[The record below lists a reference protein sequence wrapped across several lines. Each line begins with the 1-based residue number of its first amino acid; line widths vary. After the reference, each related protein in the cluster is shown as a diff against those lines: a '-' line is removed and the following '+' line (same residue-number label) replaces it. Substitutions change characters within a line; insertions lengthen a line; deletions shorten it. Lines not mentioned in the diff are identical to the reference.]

1 MGTPMMTAIRSPGI
15 SKIKVEG
22 GAGGAKATPEE
33 LKWLLGAE
41 IARASLD
48 LIRLVH
54 LKKWIKLG
62 TNAMKSISKWRVS
75 KMPCKVTR

>member
-1 MGTPMMTAIRSPGI
+1 MMEAIRSPGI
-15 SKIKVEG
+15 SKVKVDHG
-22 GAGGAKATPEE
+22 VKVIPEE
-33 LKWLLGAE
+33 LMWLLGAE

-62 TNAMKSISKWRVS
+62 TNATKLTSKWRVL